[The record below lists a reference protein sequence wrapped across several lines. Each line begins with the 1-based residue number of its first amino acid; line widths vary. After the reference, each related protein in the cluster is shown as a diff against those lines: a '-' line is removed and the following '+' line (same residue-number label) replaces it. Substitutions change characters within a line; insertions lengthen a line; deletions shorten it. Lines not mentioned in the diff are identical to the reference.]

1 MSSPYYTN
9 QGVREEIDRLL
20 KSNAKIQANLGLE
33 STEEERL
40 RAVELWQHYL
50 VQIAKLDPEFAEVLE
65 PQNS

>member
-20 KSNAKIQANLGLE
+20 KGNARRQANLGLE
-33 STEEERL
+33 STDEERL
-40 RAVELWQHYL
+40 RAVKLWQNDL
-50 VQIAKLDPEFAEVLE
+50 IEIAKLDAEFSEVLE